1 MDRSNIGIVPLNW
14 KYSEASMATYLE
26 GISGYG
32 FKGIQISVAQGNS
45 SEFLAE
51 MAKNNLKCAEIYV
64 AVHMTPDGIEGRSEI
79 ETAEIIEVARKT
91 GVEMVVFAVD
101 GTPERDLC
109 ATRAATGPQLT
120 DSAYAALAEHVNR
133 FAAVASNYGMKSSF
147 HPHAATFIESPAETE
162 KLMHLLDPQTVGMCL
177 DVGHWI
183 VGGGDPLQAIEQY
196 KERITHVHIKD
207 VSGEVLGR
215 LASGEIASME
225 DAVVTDKLF
234 VPAGTGVLDL
244 IGTINSLRAH
254 GFDGWLMSEQDSAWE
269 PSEAASG
276 VSYQAIA
283 SALQ

>member
-1 MDRSNIGIVPLNW
+1 
-14 KYSEASMATYLE
+14 
-26 GISGYG
+26 
-32 FKGIQISVAQGNS
+32 
-45 SEFLAE
+45 
-51 MAKNNLKCAEIYV
+51 
-64 AVHMTPDGIEGRSEI
+64 MTLDGIEGRSEI

-244 IGTINSLRAH
+244 TGTVDSLRAH